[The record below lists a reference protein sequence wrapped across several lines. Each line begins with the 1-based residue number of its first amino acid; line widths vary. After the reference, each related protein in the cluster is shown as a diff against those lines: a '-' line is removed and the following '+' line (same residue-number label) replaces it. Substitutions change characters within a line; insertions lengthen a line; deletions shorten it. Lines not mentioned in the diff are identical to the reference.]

1 MREPPIYKQH
11 RIHTTRLPSGLWL
24 GKIVK
29 LGMKK
34 TVTKDSLTAAVTRV
48 PGEYDSEARAIQ
60 SAKYYID
67 DEAEHPQE
75 EDHQN

>member
-1 MREPPIYKQH
+1 VKDDPIYRQH

-48 PGEYDSEARAIQ
+48 PGEYDSEAKAIQ
-60 SAKYYID
+60 SAKHYID
-67 DEAEHPQE
+67 EEAEHPQDE
-75 EDHQN
+75 EHQH